1 MTTYTD
7 AAPLRSDLNA
17 PVLPEDRARAAQLW
31 EAVKG
36 TALEAPYRQVST
48 VHAEK
53 ALNRANYLNFL
64 EALEELFV
72 ATPVQNA
79 APVAAFDPERRSL
92 PVEVTAAPVTEE
104 TEADPETDSDEEG
117 PVAVEPD
124 ENLPV
129 AVESDEPT
137 LPAGEG
143 AGSALFIPQSSGLLA
158 QLAGLLA
165 DGGQLTL
172 QLLRVG
178 DQLTLG
184 IFPQPHPGEAQSQPL
199 MVTET
204 PAWLNL
210 HLVQAM
216 QGYANARRDAFQ
228 ICQGAAQKQQ
238 QLNHK
243 ATEKPKTPASPA
255 KGKRFQV
262 VLSAAPGTILHSD
275 VGGTAGELIIG
286 ENDVPQGNL
295 MITATHPLFGEV
307 KKTLSVY
314 ANKTHNFEEQQGGR
328 VRVTVTPVDA
338 ALTATK
344 GETTVAFHGGTLLP
358 AGRWTISAEA
368 AEHEA
373 ASQLVTVRAGKEE
386 PVTLTLTPITINLLF

>member
-7 AAPLRSDLNA
+7 AAPPLSALTA
-17 PVLPEDRARAAQLW
+17 PVLPEDKARAAQLW

-36 TALEAPYRQVST
+36 TALEASYRQVST

-53 ALNRANYLNFL
+53 ALNRENYLRFL

-79 APVAAFDPERRSL
+79 APVAAFDPARRSL
-92 PVEVTAAPVTEE
+92 PVEVTAAPVGGE
-104 TEADPETDSDEEG
+104 TEADPEMTPDEKG
-117 PVAVEPD
+117 PVGVEPEED
-124 ENLPV
+124 LPV
-129 AVESDEPT
+129 AVESDEPP
-137 LPAGEG
+137 LLAGEESG
-143 AGSALFIPQSSGLLA
+143 LALLVPQSSGLLA

-184 IFPQPHPGEAQSQPL
+184 IFPQPHPGEAQAQPL

-204 PAWLNL
+204 PAWLDL

-216 QGYANARRDAFQ
+216 QGYAEARRDAFQ
-228 ICQGAAQKQQ
+228 ICQRAAQKQQ

-255 KGKRFQV
+255 KGRRLQV
-262 VLSAAPGTILHSD
+262 VLHAAPGTTLQGD
-275 VGGTAGELIIG
+275 VCGTACDLTLG
-286 ENDVPQGNL
+286 ENEVPQGNL

-344 GETTVAFHGGTLLP
+344 GETSVTFHGEVLLP

-368 AEHEA
+368 AEHETT
-373 ASQLVTVRAGKEE
+373 SQLVTVRAGKEE
-386 PVTLTLTPITINLLF
+386 PVTLTLTPITINPLF

>member
-7 AAPLRSDLNA
+7 AAPPLSALTA
-17 PVLPEDRARAAQLW
+17 PVLPEDKARAAQLW

-36 TALEAPYRQVST
+36 TALEASYRQVST

-53 ALNRANYLNFL
+53 ALNRENYLRFL

-79 APVAAFDPERRSL
+79 APVAAFDPARRSL
-92 PVEVTAAPVTEE
+92 PVEVTAAPVGGE
-104 TEADPETDSDEEG
+104 TEADPEMTPDEKG
-117 PVAVEPD
+117 PVGVEPEED
-124 ENLPV
+124 LPV
-129 AVESDEPT
+129 AVESDEPP
-137 LPAGEG
+137 LLAGEESG
-143 AGSALFIPQSSGLLA
+143 LALLVPQSSGLLA

-184 IFPQPHPGEAQSQPL
+184 IFPQPHPGEAQAQPL

-204 PAWLNL
+204 PAWLDL

-216 QGYANARRDAFQ
+216 QGYAEARRDAFQ
-228 ICQGAAQKQQ
+228 ICQRAAQKQQ

-255 KGKRFQV
+255 KGRRFQV
-262 VLSAAPGTILHSD
+262 VLHAAPGTTLQGD
-275 VGGTAGELIIG
+275 VGGTACDLTLG
-286 ENDVPQGNL
+286 ENEVPQGNL

-344 GETTVAFHGGTLLP
+344 GETSVTFHGEVLLP
-358 AGRWTISAEA
+358 AGRWTISAEG
-368 AEHEA
+368 AEHETT
-373 ASQLVTVRAGKEE
+373 SQLVTVRAGKEE
-386 PVTLTLTPITINLLF
+386 PVTLTLTPITINPLF